1 MYWFLPCAHKKIQ
14 SISRCSMFLQPQKV
28 AFSFFVSI
36 NISEEAMA
44 QYCQYGFIF
53 FVWPFSF
60 VCFGSAQ
67 YFWLCFCYYL
77 YQILS
82 SAFFYRKKLNFA
94 IKHISFHNHNSR
106 KKVCFCHRKL
116 CFSWQGDP
124 LSTWKNHKW
133 NRRQEFIWIFLS
145 PLRIPAC
152 MSFTGY
158 QSTAEIYITFF

>member
-1 MYWFLPCAHKKIQ
+1 MCTQENTIHIKMQNVSSAPESSLLFL
-14 SISRCSMFLQPQKV
+14 
-28 AFSFFVSI
+28 
-36 NISEEAMA
+36 
-44 QYCQYGFIF
+44 CQYQHLWRGNGTILS
-53 FVWPFSF
+53 VWLYLFCLAIF

-94 IKHISFHNHNSR
+94 IKHISFHKYNSR

-158 QSTAEIYITFF
+158 QSTAEIYITFFLKKNGL